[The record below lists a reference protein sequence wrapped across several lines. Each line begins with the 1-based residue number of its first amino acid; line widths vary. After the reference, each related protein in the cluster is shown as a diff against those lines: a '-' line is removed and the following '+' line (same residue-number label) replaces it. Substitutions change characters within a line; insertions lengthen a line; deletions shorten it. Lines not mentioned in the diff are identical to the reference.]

1 MDLKKFERIL
11 TELTNK
17 ANLTVRKET
26 AGNLSDIVFL
36 TAKKYDL
43 CIIKLNLSPDAYSS
57 VGLID
62 KNGSN
67 WAIIVNFLDS
77 EQKISAYGLKS
88 PDLNNWDADSFK
100 KAFLN
105 LTSIVKNPQ

>member
-1 MDLKKFERIL
+1 MDLKKFQRIL

-26 AGNLSDIVFL
+26 TGNLSDIVFL

-57 VGLID
+57 VGPID
-62 KNGSN
+62 KYGSK

-77 EQKISAYGLKS
+77 EQRISAYGLKS
-88 PDLNNWDADSFK
+88 PDANNWDEDSFK

-105 LTSIVKNPQ
+105 LTSIV

>member
-36 TAKKYDL
+36 TAKKHNL
-43 CIIKLNLSPDAYSS
+43 CIVKLNFLPNASSS

-62 KNGSN
+62 KYESK
-67 WAIIVNFLDS
+67 WAIIVNYLDS
-77 EQKISAYGLKS
+77 EQRISAYGLKS
-88 PDLNNWDADSFK
+88 PDSKNWDEDSFK

-105 LTSIVKNPQ
+105 LTSIV

>member
-43 CIIKLNLSPDAYSS
+43 CIIKLNLSLDASGS

-62 KNGSN
+62 KYGSK
-67 WAIIVNFLDS
+67 WAIIVNFLDG
-77 EQKISAYGLKS
+77 EQRISAYGLKS
-88 PDLNNWDADSFK
+88 PDLNNWNEESVK
-100 KAFLN
+100 KAFLS
-105 LTSIVKNPQ
+105 LISIAQNPQ

>member
-1 MDLKKFERIL
+1 MDLKKFQRIL

-26 AGNLSDIVFL
+26 TGNLSDIVFL
-36 TAKKYDL
+36 TAKKHNL
-43 CIIKLNLSPDAYSS
+43 CIVKLNFLPNASSS

-62 KNGSN
+62 KYGSK

-77 EQKISAYGLKS
+77 EQRISAYGLKS
-88 PDLNNWDADSFK
+88 PDSKNWDEDSFK

-105 LTSIVKNPQ
+105 LTSIV

>member
-43 CIIKLNLSPDAYSS
+43 YIVNLNLSPDSSSS

-62 KNGSN
+62 KYGSK
-67 WAIIVNFLDS
+67 WAIIVNFLDG
-77 EQKISAYGLKS
+77 EQRISAYGLKS